1 MPLKGDGGIISAEWN
16 IQLYRQLYLRPY
28 SEPMNARMIPSPKS
42 PTSRAKRLLKP
53 VVAPS
58 VFDFWASRLN
68 PVWSWERPLA
78 RVVAREEASR
88 DAVTLVLKPNRHWRG
103 FQPGQHLN
111 LSAEINGSQVTRSY
125 SLTGPARAD
134 GRIAVTVKG
143 IEGGKLSQYLCRE
156 ARVGDVLE
164 LGVAFG
170 DMTLPERLDG
180 RWLFLAA
187 GSGITPLMAM
197 VRELAAQAM
206 PVPLDLVYWARNRD
220 ELCFAA
226 ELRALAAA
234 HANFNVHFVLTREA
248 ALIEG
253 ESCGRIDRALVD
265 SLLDDA
271 SERHVLACGPGGFVD
286 IARSLFSAGAPTFH
300 AEAFTPPPRVV
311 EESGNVQVTL
321 AASGRTL
328 TVPRGQ
334 SLLTALEAEG
344 LRPASGCRM
353 GICNTCSCGKSSGT
367 TRNLNTGDLAGEP
380 VSALKLCIS
389 SAVSDLVLDL

>member
-1 MPLKGDGGIISAEWN
+1 
-16 IQLYRQLYLRPY
+16 
-28 SEPMNARMIPSPKS
+28 MNARLTPSHPS
-42 PTSRAKRLLKP
+42 PTSRARRLLKP

-68 PVWSWERPLA
+68 RTWSWERPLA
-78 RVVAREEASR
+78 RVVALEQASR
-88 DAVTLVLKPNRHWRG
+88 DAVTLVLKPNRHWSG
-103 FQPGQHLN
+103 FQPGQHVN
-111 LSAEINGSQVTRSY
+111 LSAEIDGSRVTRSY
-125 SLTGPARAD
+125 SLTGPERAD

-156 ARVGDVLE
+156 AKVGDVLE

-197 VRELAAQAM
+197 IRTLAGQGM
-206 PVPLDLVYWARNRD
+206 PVPLDLVYWARNRE

-234 HANFNVHFVLTREA
+234 HANFKVHFVLTREA
-248 ALIEG
+248 ALAEG
-253 ESCGRIDRALVD
+253 ESSGRIDRALID
-265 SLLDDA
+265 SLLEDA
-271 SERHVLACGPGGFVD
+271 GERHVFACGPGGFVD
-286 IARSLFSAGAPTFH
+286 IAGAMFSAAAPTFH

-311 EESGNVQVTL
+311 EDRGSVQVTL
-321 AASGRTL
+321 AASGRIL
-328 TVPRGQ
+328 DVPRGQ
-334 SLLTALEAEG
+334 SLLTVLEAEG

-367 TRNLNTGDLAGEP
+367 TRNLNTGDLADEP

-389 SAVSDLVLDL
+389 SAVSDVVLDL

>member
-1 MPLKGDGGIISAEWN
+1 
-16 IQLYRQLYLRPY
+16 
-28 SEPMNARMIPSPKS
+28 MNARLDSPPK
-42 PTSRAKRLLKP
+42 PPAGRVRRLLKP

-58 VFDFWASRLN
+58 VFDFWASRIN
-68 PVWSWERPLA
+68 PAWSWERPLA
-78 RVVAREEASR
+78 RVVAREQASR
-88 DAVTLVLKPNRHWRG
+88 DAVTLVLKPNRHWTG
-103 FQPGQHLN
+103 FQAGQHVN
-111 LSAEINGSQVTRSY
+111 LSAEIDGARVTRSY

-134 GRIAVTVKG
+134 GRIAITVKG
-143 IEGGKLSQYLCRE
+143 IEGGKLSQHLCS
-156 ARVGDVLE
+156 AAKVGDVLE
-164 LGVAFG
+164 LGAAFG
-170 DMTLPERLDG
+170 EMTLPERLDG

-187 GSGITPLMAM
+187 GSGITPLMAI
-197 VRELAAQAM
+197 VRVLATQAM
-206 PVPLDLVYWARNRD
+206 PVPLDLVYWARNRE

-234 HANFNVHFVLTREA
+234 HANFKVHFVLTREA
-248 ALIEG
+248 ELAAG
-253 ESCGRIDRALVD
+253 ESSGRIDAALID

-271 SERHVLACGPGGFVD
+271 GERNVYACGPGGFVD
-286 IARSLFSAGAPTFH
+286 IARSLFSAAPSFH
-300 AEAFTPPPRVV
+300 AEAFTPLPHVV
-311 EESGNVQVTL
+311 EDSGSVQVTL

-328 TVPRGQ
+328 TLARGQ

-353 GICNTCSCGKSSGT
+353 GICNTCACGKSSGT